1 MSDLKF
7 CQTSNYEEIRKKME
21 CCNFSDTDISD
32 IANLYKTEDCE
43 RDECKGNGSCSMAD
57 LPVPATLKDLVMGLQ
72 KIFEHDK
79 VNVEFVK
86 HYMNSYKSNRKEWKR
101 FAIFDEHR

>member
-1 MSDLKF
+1 MSDFKY
-7 CQTSNYEEIRKKME
+7 CQRSNCEEIRKKME
-21 CCNFSDTDISD
+21 CCSFSDVDDSD

-43 RDECKGNGSCSMAD
+43 RIECKDQGSCSMSD

-86 HYMNSYKSNRKEWKR
+86 HYMGMYKSNRKEWKR
-101 FAIFDEHR
+101 FAIFDQHR